1 MDDIDAKESYL
12 QFVFLFLRIFLLLAS
27 SGVDD
32 VGKEVTDLWVDW
44 LHRFPLENR
53 ADPLCV
59 LVAQSRHKD
68 GIETIKVSGEV
79 PEASFPTESPVDQH
93 VEAIDPKQRRISLAA
108 RENIQRWMAESD
120 VSNNV

>member
-32 VGKEVTDLWVDW
+32 VGKEVSDLRVDW
-44 LHRFPLENR
+44 LHRFPLQNR
-53 ADPLCV
+53 TDPLSV
-59 LVAQSRHKD
+59 LVAQSCHKD
-68 GIETIKVSGEV
+68 RVEPVKVAGEV

-93 VEAIDPKQRRISLAA
+93 VEAIDPKQR
-108 RENIQRWMAESD
+108 
-120 VSNNV
+120 